1 MIFEKHF
8 LKKFLE
14 QFDAI
19 PFIVKFDEDE
29 FVTGNGT
36 PKFKVIINK
45 NIPKS
50 DILKSTSLALG
61 EAYMNKDIE
70 IEGDLFFALNS
81 ILSQIDKF
89 TIDFHGL
96 NKLLH
101 SSDSIKNQKKEVCSH
116 YDIGNDFYSLWL
128 DKTLSYSCGYFK
140 KNDDTLYDA
149 QVNKVHHILTKLN
162 LKEGMSLLDIG
173 CGWGFLLIEAAK
185 KYKIH
190 GTGITLSEEQF
201 KEFQVRIKKENLQE
215 LLDVK
220 LMDYRD
226 LAKSNITFDRV
237 VSVGMLEHVGRNNYD
252 LFFKNIDAVLKPKGI
267 FLLHYISAL
276 KESSGD
282 PWIKKYIF
290 PGGVIPTLREITDLC
305 GDYNFYTIDV
315 ESLRLHYTKT
325 LLCWYSNFKDHIND
339 IDKMFDEKFIRMWEL
354 YLASCAASFNNG
366 VIDLHQIL
374 LTKGPKNDLP
384 MTREYMYT
392 SK

>member
-8 LKKFLE
+8 FEKFLE

-19 PFIVKFDEDE
+19 PFTVKFNNDE
-29 FVTGNGT
+29 FVTGTGT
-36 PKFKVIINK
+36 PKFKVIINR

-50 DILKSTSLALG
+50 DLLKSTSLALG

-70 IEGDLFFALNS
+70 IEGDLFFALDS

-89 TIDFHGL
+89 KINFHGL

-101 SSDSIKNQKKEVCSH
+101 TSNSIKNQKKEVCSH

-140 KNDDTLYDA
+140 NENDTLYDA

-201 KEFQVRIKKENLQE
+201 KEFQKRIEEEHLQD
-215 LLDVK
+215 LLTVQ
-220 LMDYRD
+220 LMDYRN
-226 LAKSNITFDRV
+226 LEKSNLTFDRI

-252 LFFKNIDAVLKPKGI
+252 LFFKNVDAVLKPKGV
-267 FLLHYISAL
+267 FLLHYISGL
-276 KESSGD
+276 KESPGD

-290 PGGVIPTLREITDLC
+290 PGGVIPTLREIINLC
-305 GDYNFYTIDV
+305 GDYKFYTIDV
-315 ESLRLHYTKT
+315 ESLRLHYMKT
-325 LLCWYSNFKDHIND
+325 LLCWYNNFKGNIND
-339 IDKMFDEKFIRMWEL
+339 INKMFDEKFIRTWEL
-354 YLASCAASFNNG
+354 YLASCAAAFHSGN
-366 VIDLHQIL
+366 IDLHQIL
-374 LTKGPKNDLP
+374 LTKGPNNDLP

-392 SK
+392 PK